1 MTDKVDLN
9 TPPTKEEVDAW
20 IAGLDD
26 ADKRQLRQ
34 LQLQN
39 AAVNRKAEQE
49 ENLGALTEAEFRDL
63 TRKRFGF

>member
-1 MTDKVDLN
+1 VTDKVDLN

-26 ADKRQLRQ
+26 ASKLQLRQ

-39 AAVNRKAEQE
+39 AAVNRKAEKAPD
-49 ENLGALTEAEFRDL
+49 LGSMDDAQLRAYT
-63 TRKRFGF
+63 KQFGF

>member
-1 MTDKVDLN
+1 VTDKVDLN

-39 AAVNRKAEQE
+39 AAVNRKTDIAPDLSSLSDAELRAWTKQ
-49 ENLGALTEAEFRDL
+49 
-63 TRKRFGF
+63 FGF